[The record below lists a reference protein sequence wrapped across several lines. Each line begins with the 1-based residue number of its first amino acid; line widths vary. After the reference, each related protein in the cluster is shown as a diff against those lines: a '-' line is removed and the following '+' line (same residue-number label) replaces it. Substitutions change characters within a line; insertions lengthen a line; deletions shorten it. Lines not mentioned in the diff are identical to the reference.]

1 MLLVAA
7 DGDTR
12 TDPLHARK
20 MCAALQHASSGTGPV
35 LLRLERGV
43 GHGDRSASR
52 AVALQA
58 ECLAFL
64 AGQVGLP
71 PPGRTAP
78 ASP

>member
-1 MLLVAA
+1 MAA

-20 MCAALQHASSGTGPV
+20 MCAALQHASRGTGPV

-52 AVALQA
+52 GVALQA

-64 AGQVGLP
+64 AEQVGLP
-71 PPGRTAP
+71 APGGPGP
-78 ASP
+78 ATP